1 MRNYT
6 IKQRLISMTVI
17 LALLI
22 TGLSVIFF
30 IGFGN
35 MADTYQKIPN
45 IYVPQQQVSSAMV
58 QVLLKEEMIVSKIN
72 EIKND
77 YDHFEGLV
85 AESENNITQYK
96 KLNDALL
103 NGSTDLGTVVTEFKG
118 IIVEKATSD
127 EAMESLI
134 LKANKAFISFITS
147 HNNFIEKKRKYLQSK
162 KDLGWY
168 SDDGGKGIV
177 KKLVTFRDKLK
188 SYIIST
194 TQRLFV
200 DELAENEKAVLDN
213 YTESA
218 VKRYKEMMSETNT
231 SVYMFAVD
239 ASLTDEVKGVLSEYT
254 KAGNSAI
261 ELLGGMGK
269 IESEISEI
277 LNNEVAP
284 KVAVLNAAVSKIK
297 NQANEQIMNAT
308 QEAANMRKSS
318 KTMIFLI
325 SMFVIGVGLVFGWFV
340 SLKINRTLS
349 IIIEGLGESSE
360 QVASASAQVSASSQS
375 MSEGSSQQA
384 ASIEETSSSLEEMS
398 SMTKQN
404 AEHANQ
410 ADNLMKDAN
419 QIVNQANTSMSNLTG
434 SMAEISNASD
444 ETSKIIKEI
453 DEISFQTNLL
463 ALNAAVEAARAGEA
477 GAGFAVVAD
486 EVRNLAMRAAEAA
499 KNTSMLIEGTV
510 KKIKEGSNLVKN
522 TNQAFVQVS
531 ESSSKVGALVA
542 EIAAASK
549 EQAQGIIQVNNAVTE
564 MDKVV
569 QQNAATAEETA
580 SASEEMSAQA
590 QQMQY
595 IVKEMIALVGGAGSD
610 NIVKSRFERDG
621 NHKPDKKDQVDTTKT
636 MNFQKES
643 DKKQDENVAVLSYPG
658 CEINP
663 EEVIPL
669 DDNELNDF

>member
-1 MRNYT
+1 MRSLT
-6 IKQRLISMTVI
+6 IKKRLISMTVI

-22 TGLSVIFF
+22 TGLSLIFF
-30 IGFGN
+30 ISFGS
-35 MADTYQKIPN
+35 MADTYQNIPN
-45 IYVPQQQVSSAMV
+45 IYLPQQQVSSAMV
-58 QVLLKEEMIVSKIN
+58 QVLLKEEMIISKIN
-72 EIKND
+72 EVQND
-77 YDHFEGLV
+77 YAQFEGLV
-85 AESENNITQYK
+85 AESEENIRQYK
-96 KLNDALL
+96 QLNEALL
-103 NGSTDLGTVVTEFKG
+103 NGSTDLGTVIAEFKG
-118 IIVEKATSD
+118 ISVKKAVSD
-127 EAMESLI
+127 NTMEELI
-134 LKANKAFISFITS
+134 HKADKGFGSYINSYKSFID
-147 HNNFIEKKRKYLQSK
+147 KKREYLQTK
-162 KDLGWY
+162 KELGWY
-168 SDDGGKGIV
+168 DDKGGNGIV
-177 KKLVTFRDKLK
+177 KELVQLREKLT
-188 SYIIST
+188 SYVISA
-194 TQRLFV
+194 TQRLYIE
-200 DELAENEKAVLDN
+200 ELTENEKAVLANNAD
-213 YTESA
+213 TA
-218 VKRYKEMMSETNT
+218 VKRYEEMMSETNT

-239 ASLTDEVKGVLSEYT
+239 NSMTDEVKGVLAQYK
-254 KAGNSAI
+254 KAGHSAI
-261 ELLGGMGK
+261 NMLGVIGNVDT
-269 IESEISEI
+269 EINQI
-277 LNNEVAP
+277 LTNEVEP
-284 KVAVLNAAVSKIK
+284 KVAVLSNAVSQIK
-297 NQANEQIMNAT
+297 SHANEQIYNAT
-308 QEAANMRKSS
+308 QRAARMHKSS
-318 KTMIFLI
+318 KTIITLVAL
-325 SMFVIGVGLVFGWFV
+325 FVIGVGLAFGWFV
-340 SLKINRTLS
+340 SSKINRTLS

-360 QVASASAQVSASSQS
+360 QVASASAQVSSSSQS

-419 QIVNQANTSMSNLTG
+419 QIVKQANESMGNLTG
-434 SMAEISNASD
+434 SMEEISKASD

-510 KKIKEGSNLVKN
+510 KKIKEGSSLVTN
-522 TNQAFVQVS
+522 TNEAFVQVS
-531 ESSSKVGALVA
+531 ESSTKVGELVA

-595 IVKEMIALVGGAGSD
+595 IVKEMIALVGGIGSE
-610 NIVKSRFERDG
+610 SSPRSWFDG
-621 NHKPDKKDQVDTTKT
+621 YASKKADKKYKVKALTEPMVMEDP
-636 MNFQKES
+636 KE
-643 DKKQDENVAVLSYPG
+643 EAAVNHQG
-658 CEINP
+658 REVNP

-669 DDNELNDF
+669 DDKELSDF